1 MKTPPFR
8 ADHVGSLLRPKELT
22 EARAKFRDGDISA
35 AELRTVEDEAIK
47 GAVKF
52 QEDLGLKGVTDG
64 EFRRRYFHVDFL
76 VQLDGVIEEGGM
88 AKKFQN
94 AKGELDFAPP
104 AMKVNDKVRHSKP
117 IELENFKFL
126 KSVASQT
133 PKVTIPSPTML
144 HFRGGRNAVC
154 GDLSPTS
161 AKKK

>member
-35 AELRTVEDEAIK
+35 AELRAVEDEAIK

-94 AKGELDFAPP
+94 IRFHFNSLPTP
-104 AMKVNDKVRHSKP
+104 A
-117 IELENFKFL
+117 FL
-126 KSVASQT
+126 
-133 PKVTIPSPTML
+133 
-144 HFRGGRNAVC
+144 
-154 GDLSPTS
+154 
-161 AKKK
+161 